1 MVIVNNTSRI
11 GWYIR
16 FSHFVLLLTCI
27 FLASG
32 DQSTACAPAPPLN
45 GRVEVAEETALII
58 WDEKAGM
65 EHFIRRATFRSNTP
79 DFGFLVPTPTVPELE
94 PEQDSIF
101 VRMEELMKP
110 TVVRVEQ
117 HGILPVSF
125 FAGLFMMGSAGD
137 PRDTMVTSAP
147 PVRVLSAKSVSGYDA
162 TVLEADN
169 AEALLHWLQEHG
181 YAASPSLL
189 QWVQPYIDQ
198 KWKITA
204 FKISGEKGVES
215 IGTSPVRMSFKTD
228 APFFPY
234 REPQDQREPGATEP
248 RLLRIFFLA
257 DKRIQ
262 GAIGANKDKWP
273 GVTTWTNGL
282 DSESAE
288 RVAGGLNLQRN
299 QLPENPWL
307 TVFEDTS
314 SPRPGTDD
322 LFFAAS
328 ENQDRIVPRPIEEE
342 IDERIPI
349 PVDLI
354 LVIIGTWIAIR
365 MILKKRRS
373 RQVSA

>member
-1 MVIVNNTSRI
+1 MSNTNRKD
-11 GWYIR
+11 WCIR
-16 FSHFVLLLTCI
+16 FSWFAFLLTCI
-27 FLASG
+27 FFASG
-32 DQSTACAPAPPLN
+32 DRSNACAPAPPLN

-58 WDEKAGM
+58 WDEKAGV

-94 PEQDSIF
+94 QEQDSIF
-101 VRMEELMKP
+101 VRMEDLMKP
-110 TVVRVEQ
+110 AVVRSEQ

-147 PVRVLSAKSVSGYDA
+147 QVRVLSAKSVSGYDA

-189 QWVQPYIDQ
+189 QWVQPYIDK

-204 FKISGEKGVES
+204 FKISGEKGVEA
-215 IGTSPVRMSFKTD
+215 IGTSPVRMSFKTE

-234 REPQDQREPGATEP
+234 REPEDQREPGATDP
-248 RLLRIFFLA
+248 RLLRVFFLA
-257 DKRIQ
+257 DKRMQ
-262 GAIGANKDKWP
+262 GAIGANKENWP
-273 GVTTWTNGL
+273 GVTRWTNGL
-282 DSESAE
+282 DSESAA
-288 RVAGGLNLQRN
+288 RVAGGLNLQKD
-299 QLPENPWL
+299 QLPKTPWL

-314 SPRPGTDD
+314 SQRPGTDD
-322 LFFAAS
+322 LFFSAS
-328 ENQDRIVPRPIEEE
+328 ETQDRIVPPPIHEE
-342 IDERIPI
+342 IDERIPV

-354 LVIIGTWIAIR
+354 LLIIGIWIAIR
-365 MILKKRRS
+365 MILKRRRA
-373 RQVSA
+373 RQLGV